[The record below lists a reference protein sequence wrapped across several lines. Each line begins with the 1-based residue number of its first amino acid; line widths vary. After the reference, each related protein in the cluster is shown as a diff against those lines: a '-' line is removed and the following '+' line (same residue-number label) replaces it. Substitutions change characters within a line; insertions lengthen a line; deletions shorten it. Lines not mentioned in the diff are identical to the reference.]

1 MEVVE
6 YRRSSSSAKA
16 LGLCRSRSVRSSLR
30 LFGARWRTGSVCAA
44 NKEHCNQETNQRSA
58 VTVLGASTVPGQTTQ
73 PPPSTASSQQQKR
86 QKGSRIPW
94 LTVFSHLQKNHLK
107 SSFGS
112 VGKRK
117 TKQCNAKL
125 VSSELPECE
134 ETIPEYHS
142 SKASW
147 ILGLREEKTQWTKS
161 SSLQFLA
168 EQPNKQ
174 FKASSPQLNAEESSS
189 LQRSYIPQKYM
200 TLTRSSSPVELCH
213 QKEPHFVP
221 LVSSVGTER
230 RNSMWALGAS
240 KPSRLRFM
248 FIWLIRYQRP
258 SLMAS

>member
-6 YRRSSSSAKA
+6 YRRSSSAKA

-44 NKEHCNQETNQRSA
+44 SKEHFSQETNQRSA
-58 VTVLGASTVPGQTTQ
+58 VTVLGASTVPGQRTQ
-73 PPPSTASSQQQKR
+73 PPPSTAASQQQKK

-107 SSFGS
+107 SPFAS
-112 VGKRK
+112 VGKRN

-134 ETIPEYHS
+134 ETVPEYRS

-147 ILGLREEKTQWTKS
+147 ILGLREEKAQWTKS

-168 EQPNKQ
+168 EQPNRQ
-174 FKASSPQLNAEESSS
+174 FKVSLPQLNAKGSGS
-189 LQRSYIPQKYM
+189 LRRSP
-200 TLTRSSSPVELCH
+200 SPVELCH
-213 QKEPHFVP
+213 QEEPHFVP
-221 LVSSVGTER
+221 LVSSVGTQR

-240 KPSRLRFM
+240 NPSTLRFM
-248 FIWLIRYQRP
+248 FIWLIRYQRS
-258 SLMAS
+258 SLTVS